1 MSRKNKLGSHITIT
15 LLLLILCIA
24 PAAFGQARHFMG
36 RKEYL
41 PYTRHLP
48 HIDQVELLKLKLIED
63 QWNGDI
69 LATKVLKGAEA
80 QRVASLWR
88 RQTYTS
94 SQSACH
100 NPAYAIK
107 FYSQGKLLVYAS
119 ICWSCNNI
127 FMMTPK
133 LTRTQNFM
141 GEDRRGEQLSE
152 IFEFAFTKAR

>member
-1 MSRKNKLGSHITIT
+1 MSQKNKLGCHTT
-15 LLLLILCIA
+15 MTLLLILCIV
-24 PAAFGQARHFMG
+24 PATFGQSRRFMG
-36 RKEYL
+36 RKEFL
-41 PYTRHLP
+41 PYTRKLP
-48 HIDQVELLKLKLIED
+48 HIDKVELLKLKLIED

-69 LATKVLKGAEA
+69 LATKVLQGAEA

-133 LTRTQNFM
+133 LTGTQNFL
-141 GEDRRGEQLSE
+141 GEDRMGEQLYE
-152 IFEFAFTKAR
+152 IFYFAFTEA

>member
-1 MSRKNKLGSHITIT
+1 MSQTNKLASHIIMT
-15 LLLLILCIA
+15 LLLIVCIV
-24 PAAFGQARHFMG
+24 PATLGQSRRFMG

-41 PYTRHLP
+41 PYTRNLP
-48 HIDQVELLKLKLIED
+48 HINKVELLKLKLIED

-69 LATKVLKGAEA
+69 LATKVLQGAEA

-133 LTRTQNFM
+133 LTRTQNFL
-141 GEDRRGEQLSE
+141 GGDRRGEQLFDIFDLAFSE
-152 IFEFAFTKAR
+152 TR